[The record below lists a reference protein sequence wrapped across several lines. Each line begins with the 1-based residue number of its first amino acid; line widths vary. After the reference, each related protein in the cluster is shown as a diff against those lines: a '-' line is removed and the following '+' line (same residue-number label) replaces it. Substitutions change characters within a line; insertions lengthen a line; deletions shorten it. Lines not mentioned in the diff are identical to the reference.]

1 MIMARKPE
9 HFEIEGL
16 PFRWAKGY
24 MPEVYRGRGEWA
36 VYDDVPRLMQ
46 WGQGMD
52 ADEAVRAV
60 AAYDVLLKNPP
71 TPYDAAGW
79 LAAHK

>member
-1 MIMARKPE
+1 MIMARKPQ

-16 PFRWAKGY
+16 PFRWAKLQL
-24 MPEVYRGRGEWA
+24 PEVYRGEGVWA
-36 VYDDVPRLMQ
+36 PYDDLPRLIQ
-46 WGQGMD
+46 WGQPVD
-52 ADEAVRAV
+52 ADEAVLLV

-71 TPYDAAGW
+71 TPYAAAGW